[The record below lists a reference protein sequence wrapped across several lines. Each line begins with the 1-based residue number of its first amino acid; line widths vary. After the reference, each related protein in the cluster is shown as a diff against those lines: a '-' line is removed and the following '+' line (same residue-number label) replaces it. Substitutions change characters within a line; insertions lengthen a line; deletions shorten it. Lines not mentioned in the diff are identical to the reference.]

1 MPFQREG
8 VDAALRTKLWN
19 ILAIGIWNHWE
30 PVSDWSS
37 RDPMSA
43 QIENLTRRL
52 WINFF
57 NRDLDTLPEFQL
69 SYSSD
74 SSAYGKLKDYF
85 FKCPWYRVYTFLEE
99 LAEDPSGLLND
110 GLRDW
115 INAELERHNAA
126 YRFIG
131 KTIAEITSEH
141 EIAAIESADS
151 DADQPVREHLRTAL
165 RMLSDRESPDY
176 RNSIKESISAVESA
190 CKAMTG
196 LPKATLSDALKNMP
210 DLHPALR
217 QGFEKIYG
225 WSSDAD
231 GIRHALTDEAK
242 NTYAEAKFMLV
253 ACSGFV
259 SYLKS
264 FSK

>member
-1 MPFQREG
+1 M
-8 VDAALRTKLWN
+8 
-19 ILAIGIWNHWE
+19 
-30 PVSDWSS
+30 
-37 RDPMSA
+37 
-43 QIENLTRRL
+43 
-52 WINFF
+52 
-57 NRDLDTLPEFQL
+57 
-69 SYSSD
+69 
-74 SSAYGKLKDYF
+74 
-85 FKCPWYRVYTFLEE
+85 
-99 LAEDPSGLLND
+99 
-110 GLRDW
+110 
-115 INAELERHNAA
+115 
-126 YRFIG
+126 
-131 KTIAEITSEH
+131 
-141 EIAAIESADS
+141 
-151 DADQPVREHLRTAL
+151 
-165 RMLSDRESPDY
+165 
-176 RNSIKESISAVESA
+176 ESA